1 MVATNL
7 ATGLPPERCAQC
19 GFGPLAPDASAVP
32 AFPPSPL
39 APTPE
44 PAPLQAQAAPVFIPL
59 TPSGPRRDDV
69 AEPAPRGDTASAAP
83 TPAPPP
89 APSAVLATAGPATVA
104 PVPGPLPEDADEA
117 VPAPP
122 VDLAPAS
129 EADDVDPDAAHAPPG
144 PAERPAPDQAQHPT
158 SNAPAASARPAPRF
172 LARRSGMGAG
182 GLDRREVALAAG
194 LAVLLVVQ
202 LLLAD
207 RERLAGI
214 AAWRPV
220 VAALCTPLPCSVAP
234 WREPS
239 AIGVAQ
245 RDVRPVPGR
254 PGVLQ
259 VSATIRN
266 EARWAQAWPRLVLTL
281 SDLDGR
287 ALGMRAFEPAEYLAA
302 PPTDITIASGQE
314 AAIRMEI
321 VEPSPRAVAFNFDF
335 R

>member
-69 AEPAPRGDTASAAP
+69 AEPAP
-83 TPAPPP
+83 
-89 APSAVLATAGPATVA
+89 
-104 PVPGPLPEDADEA
+104 
-117 VPAPP
+117 
-122 VDLAPAS
+122 

-144 PAERPAPDQAQHPT
+144 PAERPAPDQAQHATGDAPT
-158 SNAPAASARPAPRF
+158 ASARPAPRF

-220 VAALCTPLPCSVAP
+220 VAALCTPLPCSVPP

>member
-69 AEPAPRGDTASAAP
+69 AEPAPGGDTASAAP

-89 APSAVLATAGPATVA
+89 APTAVLAAAGPATVA
-104 PVPGPLPEDADEA
+104 PAPGPSPQEPSKATA
-117 VPAPP
+117 TPTA
-122 VDLAPAS
+122 DLAP
-129 EADDVDPDAAHAPPG
+129 EPDPDDVDPDAAHAPPE
-144 PAERPAPDQAQHPT
+144 PSERPTPDPAQHPT

-172 LARRSGMGAG
+172 LARRSGMGPA

-194 LAVLLVVQ
+194 LAALLVVQ

-207 RERLAGI
+207 GERLAGI

-220 VAALCTPLPCSVAP
+220 VAALCAPLPCSVPP

>member
-69 AEPAPRGDTASAAP
+69 AEPAPES
-83 TPAPPP
+83 
-89 APSAVLATAGPATVA
+89 
-104 PVPGPLPEDADEA
+104 
-117 VPAPP
+117 
-122 VDLAPAS
+122 
-129 EADDVDPDAAHAPPG
+129 DDVDPDAAHAPPG
-144 PAERPAPDQAQHPT
+144 PAERPAPDQAQHAAAD
-158 SNAPAASARPAPRF
+158 APVASTRPAPRF

-220 VAALCTPLPCSVAP
+220 VAALCTPLPCSVPP